1 MKQLVTILAIALTF
15 TIISCKK
22 PAGEGG
28 NSSIKGNVW
37 GENWNSTF
45 TILTGEGPAANV
57 DVFIIYGNETSYG
70 DKISTTPEGTFEFRY
85 LRPGSYK
92 VYVYSKTSTSTNPNG
107 KVAVSVDVEITKK
120 KQTVD
125 IGRITVNI

>member
-1 MKQLVTILAIALTF
+1 MKQIVSILIIALTVS
-15 TIISCKK
+15 ISSCKK
-22 PAGEGG
+22 TAGEGG

-37 GENWNSTF
+37 GQNWNSTF
-45 TILTGEGPAANV
+45 TILTTEGPVANV

-70 DKISTTPEGTFEFRY
+70 NKISSSPDGTFEFRY

-92 VYVYSKTSTSTNPNG
+92 VYVYSKTSTTTSPNG

-125 IGRITVNI
+125 IGKITVNI